1 MSHAPLDQFEAAIGL
16 TLRNQEDD
24 KDIDTLGGL
33 VFVRTGH
40 VPARGEIVPHESGA
54 EFEVVDAD
62 PRRIKRLRLR
72 LQGIARA
79 PQVKITINKGDS

>member
-1 MSHAPLDQFEAAIGL
+1 MSNAPLDEFELAIGL

-24 KDIDTLGGL
+24 KDIDTVGGL

-62 PRRIKRLRLR
+62 ARSIKRLRLR
-72 LQGIARA
+72 LPEIVRARDG
-79 PQVKITINKGDS
+79 VKQRTADL